1 MPGRHGFDA
10 TQEAAIHGRTLL
22 EVDKVSRIYGIRPG
36 KVAEA
41 GPNAIRAVN
50 EASFVLKS
58 GETLGI
64 VGESGSGKS
73 TLARM
78 LLGLDKPTIGEIRFG
93 GKDLNAMS
101 RHRKLASQ
109 NPSFNAGSTVPRVL
123 RNVSANLSS
132 RATLA
137 SANSIRS
144 VSVSIPV
151 CFLACS
157 TKAELMRPQ
166 MRSPPILRVITA
178 SAASYR

>member
-1 MPGRHGFDA
+1 MD
-10 TQEAAIHGRTLL
+10 
-22 EVDKVSRIYGIRPG
+22 RPRLG

-78 LLGLDKPTIGEIRFG
+78 LLGLDKPTIGEIRFD

-101 RHRKLASQ
+101 A
-109 NPSFNAGSTVPRVL
+109 
-123 RNVSANLSS
+123 
-132 RATLA
+132 
-137 SANSIRS
+137 
-144 VSVSIPV
+144 
-151 CFLACS
+151 
-157 TKAELMRPQ
+157 AETFKVRRRMQFVFQDP
-166 MRSPPILRVITA
+166 TA
-178 SAASYR
+178 SLNHRMRIGQ